1 MQKRKLGRSGIEIA
15 PIVFGGNVFG
25 WTADEATSHALLD
38 RFVEAGFDCIDT
50 ADVYSTWVPGHSGG
64 ESEAIIGSWLK
75 SRGGRDKVV
84 IATKVGSPMGSGQK
98 GLSRAWIAEEVEES
112 LRRLQTDYIDL
123 YQSHRDDPDTPM
135 EEVLGAYARLIEQGK
150 VRAIGASNFTPE
162 RLAESLAASRK
173 LGLPRYESLQP
184 IYNLH
189 DRSTLE
195 GPLAQLCLAEEIGVI
210 NYYGLAAG
218 FLTGKYRSEA
228 DLGKSPRGGGV
239 KKYLDARGLRIL
251 AALDEVATSHEATP
265 AQVAVAWLLAKPVVT
280 APIVSA
286 TSTAQLDELAKAVR
300 LTLGPATI
308 EKLDEASAY

>member
-1 MQKRKLGRSGIEIA
+1 MDKRRLGRSGIEIA

-38 RFVEAGFDCIDT
+38 RFVAAGFNAIDT

-64 ESEAIIGSWLK
+64 ESERILGSWLK
-75 SRGGRDKVV
+75 ARGGRDRVV
-84 IATKVGSPMGSGQK
+84 VATKVGAEMGSGQK
-98 GLSRAWIAEEVEES
+98 GLSRAWITEEVEES

-123 YQSHRDDPDTPM
+123 YQSHRDDPATPI
-135 EEVLGAYARLIEQGK
+135 EEVMQTYARLIEQGK
-150 VRAIGASNFTPE
+150 VRAIGASNFTAE
-162 RLAESLAASRK
+162 RLAESLAASKR

-184 IYNLH
+184 VYNLY
-189 DRSTLE
+189 DRGTLE
-195 GPLAQLCLAEEIGVI
+195 GPLEQLCRAEQIGVI
-210 NYYGLAAG
+210 SYYGLAAG

-251 AALDEVATSHEATP
+251 AALDEAAAAHDATP
-265 AQVAVAWLLAKPVVT
+265 AQIAIAWLLAKPVVT

-286 TSTAQLDELAKAVR
+286 TSTAQLDELLDAAS
-300 LTLGPATI
+300 L
-308 EKLDEASAY
+308 KLDPPTIAKLDAAGG